1 MVTMSKNLYNT
12 LMFIFNKWHSYFY
25 INLIILVRVLN
36 MRKCLRDALFI
47 LFIFHL
53 TPIASAEEPR
63 INLRSSY
70 NTLSVPQVQSILN
83 VPIHSKEEWGFF
95 GHSTINHNYKLK
107 SISEDKVVVDNATGL
122 MWHQSGSD
130 KNMSWI
136 GVKNWIRSLN
146 SRGYGGY
153 HDWRL
158 PTVEEAA
165 SLLESGK
172 SNDLYIDSV
181 FDSKQ
186 PGIWTGDKHVSG
198 SAWYVNFKGN
208 GSVYW
213 EDKYNS
219 DFVRT
224 VRSVE

>member
-1 MVTMSKNLYNT
+1 M
-12 LMFIFNKWHSYFY
+12 
-25 INLIILVRVLN
+25 LN
-36 MRKCLRDALFI
+36 MRKFLRHALFI

-53 TPIASAEEPR
+53 TSIASSEESR
-63 INLRSSY
+63 INLCSTY

-83 VPIHSKEEWGFF
+83 ISIHSKEEWGFY

-107 SISEDKVVVDNATGL
+107 FISGDKVVINNATAL

-130 KNMSWI
+130 EHMSWI

-158 PTVEEAA
+158 PTVEEAT

-172 SNDLYIDSV
+172 SNDLYIDSI

-186 PGIWTGDKHVSG
+186 SGIWTGDKHASG
-198 SAWYVNFKGN
+198 GAWYVNFIGN

-213 EDKYNS
+213 DSTYNS